1 MILRKDEWNV
11 VFGLQWNGFV
21 NSFLHT
27 LIEHFQKIKTQPSKY
42 HSLKQIHNKTKKLTK
57 RPISLSSVKTA
68 NKSGFAQDKLKYS
81 KFRFDLR
88 FFYRPSKYLMFF
100 YRFNVFLSSS
110 QEAEENFL
118 RSDKKILIDF
128 ETSSKRIQK
137 KLQSFQRYLFL

>member
-1 MILRKDEWNV
+1 
-11 VFGLQWNGFV
+11 
-21 NSFLHT
+21 
-27 LIEHFQKIKTQPSKY
+27 
-42 HSLKQIHNKTKKLTK
+42 
-57 RPISLSSVKTA
+57 
-68 NKSGFAQDKLKYS
+68 
-81 KFRFDLR
+81 
-88 FFYRPSKYLMFF
+88 MFF